1 MKSKISDNKCHSIDM
16 NNENDKIQES
26 APSGLRYTATNKNK
40 NISKN
45 EIGKKIISDNI
56 NNSMA
61 NYINSKITV
70 ITRETVSIIMRAT
83 ATVATIK
90 LAVAKKTTSTVV
102 TSTAR

>member
-26 APSGLRYTATNKNK
+26 APFGLRYIATNKNK

-70 ITRETVSIIMRAT
+70 ITRETVSIVMRAT